1 MPLSDEAPP
10 PAAPDMLLIESI
22 PWLDMLLIELLAP
35 PAAPAPAPPALSLID
50 FLAELAPSLAEL
62 LPFFA
67 SLLLPPAAPPPPPPP
82 PPLLL
87 PLSVGADL
95 SLRGQ
100 WTSARITYL
109 PELIE
114 PDSPPCIE
122 LMLML

>member
-22 PWLDMLLIELLAP
+22 PWLDMLLIELFAP

-67 SLLLPPAAPPPPPPP
+67 SLLLPPAAPPPP
-82 PPLLL
+82 LLL

-95 SLRGQ
+95 SLHGQ